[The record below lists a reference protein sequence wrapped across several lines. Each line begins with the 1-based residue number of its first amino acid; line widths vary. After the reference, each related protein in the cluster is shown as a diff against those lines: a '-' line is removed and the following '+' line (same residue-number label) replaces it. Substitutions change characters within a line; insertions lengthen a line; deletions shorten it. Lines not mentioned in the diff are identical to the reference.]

1 MAEEEVF
8 RRMSNRMNW
17 EQLSA
22 EQKEAYR
29 QQGVVVT
36 KRRVR
41 DRYAALLKENS
52 TQIGSLY

>member
-8 RRMSNRMNW
+8 GRMFNGMNW

-29 QQGVVVT
+29 QQGVAVT
-36 KRRVR
+36 KQRVR
-41 DRYAALLKENS
+41 DRYAVRSKEK
-52 TQIGSLY
+52 